1 MIISKTPIRLTL
13 FGGGTDYPIF
23 FNKYGGETLSFAI
36 NKYSYILV
44 KENNYYT
51 DYKYFLSYKN
61 IEKIDKIS
69 DIDHPSIRETLN
81 YLKINRALEIHYT
94 GDIPA
99 KTGLGS
105 SSSFT
110 VGLLKSLYGLN
121 KKKINN
127 LEIAKKAIFI
137 EQNLIKENVGCQDQ
151 FTTALGGVLNIK
163 YNKNR
168 FLINKIKLTKD
179 DTHQLEKSIIL
190 FFTGIERNS
199 SKSLRQ
205 QIKKTSLGKNTQNLI
220 EIKNQV
226 FEAKNIM
233 KNNIDIK
240 LLGELLNENWEIK
253 KKLSENITNSSI
265 NEIYMQALSCGIYGG
280 KLVGAGAGGF
290 LMFLCSESVKTKL
303 KKKFY
308 KLKYIEIKIEYNGS
322 RIIL

>member
-44 KENNYYT
+44 KENSNYNK
-51 DYKYFLSYKN
+51 YKYFLSYKN
-61 IEKIDKIS
+61 TEKINNIS
-69 DIDHPSIRETLN
+69 NIEHPSIRETFN
-81 YLKINRALEIHYT
+81 YLKINSGLEIHYT

-110 VGLLKSLYGLN
+110 VGLLKSLYEFN

-127 LEIAKKAIFI
+127 FEIAKKAIFI

-163 YNKNR
+163 YNKNK
-168 FLINKIKLTKD
+168 FLINKLKFNKNNIN
-179 DTHQLEKSIIL
+179 QLEKSIIL

-205 QIKKTSLGKNTQNLI
+205 QIKNTSLGKNTQNLI
-220 EIKNQV
+220 AIKNQV
-226 FEAKNIM
+226 NEAKKII
-233 KNNIDIK
+233 KNKIDIK

-253 KKLSENITNSSI
+253 KKLSKNITNSSI
-265 NEIYMQALSCGIYGG
+265 NEIYMKALSYGIYGG

-290 LMFLCSESVKTKL
+290 LMFLCSESVKRKL
-303 KKKFY
+303 KNKFY
-308 KLKYIEIKIEYNGS
+308 KLKYIEIKVDHTGS
-322 RIIL
+322 KIIL

>member
-1 MIISKTPIRLTL
+1 MILSKTPIRLTL

-44 KENNYYT
+44 KENSNYT
-51 DYKYFLSYKN
+51 KYKFFLSYKN
-61 IEKIDKIS
+61 TQKINKIS
-69 DIDHPSIRETLN
+69 EINHPSIRETLQFLN
-81 YLKINRALEIHYT
+81 INSGLEIHYT

-110 VGLLKSLYGLN
+110 VGLLKSLY
-121 KKKINN
+121 KFREKKINN

-151 FTTALGGVLNIK
+151 FTVALGGILNIK
-163 YNKNR
+163 YKKNKFLIQRPKLNKNDIFR
-168 FLINKIKLTKD
+168 
-179 DTHQLEKSIIL
+179 LEKSIIL

-199 SKSLRQ
+199 SKFLKQ
-205 QIKKTSLGKNTQNLI
+205 QITNTSLGKNTKYLI
-220 EIKNQV
+220 EIKQQV
-226 FEAKNIM
+226 NDAKKLIS
-233 KNNIDIK
+233 NNIDIK
-240 LLGELLNENWEIK
+240 LLGELLNDNWQIK
-253 KKLSENITNSSI
+253 KKLSKNITNNSI
-265 NEIYMQALSCGIYGG
+265 NEIYKEAIDYGVYGG

-290 LMFLCSESVKTKL
+290 LMFLCSESVKKKL

-308 KLKYIEIKIEYNGS
+308 KLNCIEIKVDHVGS
-322 RIIL
+322 SIIL

>member
-44 KENNYYT
+44 KKNNNYNK
-51 DYKYFLSYKN
+51 YKYLLSYKN
-61 IEKIDKIS
+61 IEKVNNIS
-69 DIDHPSIRETLN
+69 SINHPSIRETFN
-81 YLKINRALEIHYT
+81 YLKISNGLEIHYT

-110 VGLLKSLYGLN
+110 VGLLKSLYELN
-121 KKKINN
+121 GKKINN
-127 LEIAKKAIFI
+127 FEIAKKAIFI

-163 YNKNR
+163 YKKNK
-168 FLINKIKLTKD
+168 FLINKLKFNKNNIY
-179 DTHQLEKSIIL
+179 QLEKSIIL
-190 FFTGIERNS
+190 FFTGIERNA
-199 SKSLRQ
+199 SKSLKE
-205 QIKKTSLGKNTQNLI
+205 QIKNTSLGKNTQNLI
-220 EIKNQV
+220 AIKTQVNEAKKIIKN
-226 FEAKNIM
+226 K
-233 KNNIDIK
+233 IDIK

-253 KKLSENITNSSI
+253 KKLSKNITNSSI
-265 NEIYMQALSCGIYGG
+265 NEIYLKALSYGIYGG
-280 KLVGAGAGGF
+280 KLVGAGSGGF
-290 LMFLCSESVKTKL
+290 LMFLCSESVKRKL

-308 KLKYIEIKIEYNGS
+308 KLKYIEIKIDHIGS
-322 RIIL
+322 EIIL

>member
-44 KENNYYT
+44 KENSNYNK
-51 DYKYFLSYKN
+51 YKYFLSYKN
-61 IEKIDKIS
+61 TEKINNIS
-69 DIDHPSIRETLN
+69 NIEHPSIRETFN
-81 YLKINRALEIHYT
+81 YLKINSGLEIHYT

-110 VGLLKSLYGLN
+110 VGLLKSLYEFN

-127 LEIAKKAIFI
+127 FEIAKKAIFI

-163 YNKNR
+163 YNKNK
-168 FLINKIKLTKD
+168 FLINKLKFNKNNI
-179 DTHQLEKSIIL
+179 HQLEKSIIL

-205 QIKKTSLGKNTQNLI
+205 QIKNTSLGKNTQNLI
-220 EIKNQV
+220 AIKNQV
-226 FEAKNIM
+226 NEAKKII
-233 KNNIDIK
+233 KNKIDIK

-253 KKLSENITNSSI
+253 KKLSKNITNSSI
-265 NEIYMQALSCGIYGG
+265 NEIYMKALSYGIYGG

-290 LMFLCSESVKTKL
+290 LMFLCSESVKRKL
-303 KKKFY
+303 KNKFY
-308 KLKYIEIKIEYNGS
+308 KLKYIEIKVDHTGS
-322 RIIL
+322 KIIL